1 MTGVE
6 GFAIEGSSTGGGGGG
21 GGDGSNLIATFQD
34 RYGFTGY
41 VSEELDVRKNSWGT
55 LLNLASNTT
64 LIDDAWTT
72 LANFQLSNR
81 RGGLIWFSSSNPS
94 RITIPEGITEVQ
106 FFAGVMIDS
115 NNNTGV
121 RGIRLRK
128 NGSDITFDGNITLR
142 YTQGIGGFFP
152 FPIFDTP
159 RNLQT
164 PRLEVEEDD
173 YFEVQ
178 AFQSGGNNNTFA
190 ITSPHTYFAV
200 KATGFARR
208 V

>member
-1 MTGVE
+1 MTGIEGPAVE
-6 GFAIEGSSTGGGGGG
+6 GSDSGGGGGG
-21 GGDGSNLIATFQD
+21 GSGLVATFQGI
-34 RYGFTGY
+34 YEFTG
-41 VSEELDVRKNSWGT
+41 STSDELIVQKRFAGA
-55 LLNLASNTT
+55 LLDSVSNTQ

-81 RGGLIWFSSSNPS
+81 RGELTWFSSSNPS

-115 NNNTGV
+115 DNNTGV
-121 RGIRLRK
+121 RGVRLRK

-152 FPIFDTP
+152 FPIFDTS
-159 RNLQT
+159 RSFQT
-164 PRLEVEEDD
+164 SRIEVSEGD

-178 AFQSGGNNNTFA
+178 CYQSGGNNNTFA
-190 ITSPHTYFAV
+190 IVSPQTYFAV

-208 V
+208 